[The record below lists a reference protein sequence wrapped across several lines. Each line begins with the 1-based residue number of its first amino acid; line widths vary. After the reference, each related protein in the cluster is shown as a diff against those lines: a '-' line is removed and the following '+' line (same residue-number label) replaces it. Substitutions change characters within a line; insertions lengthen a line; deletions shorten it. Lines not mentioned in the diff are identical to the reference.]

1 MRILLI
7 NHFPLQG
14 SGSGIYT
21 MNIARELQKKGD
33 KVFVIDIDNLLD
45 TTDYGFQRKT
55 ILCHKFEN
63 PAADLDFN
71 FPCFTTHPRS
81 LQTFYDLDETEI
93 SQYVATFSRITKQV
107 CKKFKPDLIH
117 AQHLWIT
124 PYVAAQTGLPYVI
137 TAHGTD
143 LMGFRLDSRYHK
155 YALPGAQKAAKII
168 TISRQVHNDAKELYA
183 LPEEQL
189 QLVPNGFDQDIFRV
203 REIKR
208 SRLLEQFGVT
218 TNPQQVIS
226 FVGKFTKFK
235 GIDTLLQAVPRIS
248 LAYPDSA
255 FLLAGDGELR
265 AELEE
270 ICAQQ
275 KLTNVYFLGHQTQ
288 EAVSLLY
295 NLADISVVPSRIEP
309 FGLVAIEALACG
321 TPVVATKAGGLP
333 DFINSEVGKLVEMEN
348 PAALAEAII
357 AELAAE
363 AKQKKGPLAARYAL
377 EKYSWAH
384 SIEAVRAI
392 YQSALD

>member
-1 MRILLI
+1 
-7 NHFPLQG
+7 
-14 SGSGIYT
+14 

-33 KVFVIDIDNLLD
+33 EVFVIDIDNIID

-63 PAADLDFN
+63 PGADLDFN

-93 SQYVATFSRITKQV
+93 AQYVSTFKKITKQV

-124 PYVAAQTGLPYVI
+124 PYVAAQTGVPYVI

-143 LMGFRLDSRYHK
+143 LMGFRLDPRYHK
-155 YALPGAQKAAKII
+155 YALPGAEKAKKII
-168 TISRQVHNDAKELYA
+168 TISQQVHQDVKELYG
-183 LPEEQL
+183 LQENKL
-189 QLVPNGFDQDIFRV
+189 QLVPNGFDQDIFRI
-203 REIKR
+203 RDIQR
-208 SRLLEQFGVT
+208 SNLLQQFGVKNHPT
-218 TNPQQVIS
+218 HLVS

-235 GIDTLLQAVPRIS
+235 GIDTLLEAVPQIS
-248 LAYPDSA
+248 AIYPEIA

-265 AELEE
+265 SQLEE
-270 ICAQQ
+270 FCADQQ
-275 KLTNVYFLGHQTQ
+275 LSNVYFLGHQTQ
-288 EAVSLLY
+288 QNVSLLY

-333 DFINSEVGKLVEMEN
+333 DFINSKVGRLVEMEN
-348 PAALAEAII
+348 PPALAQGII
-357 AELAAE
+357 AELAAD
-363 AKQKKGPLAARYAL
+363 AKQQKGKTAAKYAL
-377 EKYSWAH
+377 ENYSWAH
-384 SIEAVRAI
+384 SIQTVREI
-392 YQSALD
+392 YQS